1 MKLCDYDRQILQH
14 IIRYA
19 DEIDET
25 ISKFGKDESLFREK
39 HWYRNAV
46 SMAILQIGELANA
59 LTNDLRDARKEIPW
73 RAVIGMRNRFAH
85 SYGNMNLHTV
95 WLTAIESVPDL
106 REKCQKILDDCI
118 EQEGIIHV

>member
-1 MKLCDYDRQILQH
+1 MKLCNHDRQILQH

-25 ISKFGKDESLFREK
+25 ISNFGNDESLFREK

-59 LTNDLRDARKEIPW
+59 LTNELRDAHQEIPW

-95 WLTAIESVPDL
+95 WLTAIESVAGL
-106 REKCQKILDDCI
+106 REKCQDILDECA
-118 EQEGIIHV
+118 EQG